1 MKTDSLFYRLFQIR
15 PQLLFELVSGS
26 GEPAS
31 RYQFRS
37 VEVKQLA
44 FRMDGLFLP
53 ISGKS
58 NDPFYV
64 VEVQFQPDEQLYYRL
79 FAELFL
85 YLRQYQ
91 PPHPWQVV
99 VIYPS
104 RSVERAVDKQFREL
118 LNLNRVRRI
127 YLDELEETENT
138 PLGIRLVKLIVAN
151 EREVP
156 QRAQALL
163 NQTNQLGQAT
173 QQQDII
179 DLIERIVV
187 YKFPQLSRQE
197 IAAMLGVED
206 LRQTRFY
213 QEVFAEGKQ
222 EGKQEGIQQGKLEA
236 VSRMLAS
243 GVDVETI
250 AQWLDLPLD
259 VVREQANHPRSRSQD
274 D

>member
-15 PQLLFELVSGS
+15 PQLLFELLSGS
-26 GEPAS
+26 GESAN
-31 RYQFRS
+31 RYKFSS

-53 ISGKS
+53 INPKS
-58 NDPFYV
+58 NEPFYV

-91 PPHPWQVV
+91 PSHPWQVV
-99 VIYPS
+99 AIYPT
-104 RSVERAVDKQFREL
+104 RSVERNADIHFEPL
-118 LNLNRVRRI
+118 LASEKVHRI
-127 YLDELEETENT
+127 YLDELPETENSSFGT
-138 PLGIRLVKLIVAN
+138 RLAKLIVAN
-151 EREVP
+151 DREVP
-156 QRAQALL
+156 QRAQALI
-163 NQTNQLGQAT
+163 QETSRQLAQPS

-179 DLIERIVV
+179 DLIESIVI

-206 LRQTRFY
+206 LKQTRFY

-222 EGKQEGIQQGKLEA
+222 EGIQQGKQEGKQEGKLEA
-236 VSRMLAS
+236 VSRMIEL
-243 GVDVETI
+243 GWELETI
-250 AQWLDLPLD
+250 AQCLDLPIEA
-259 VVREQANHPRSRSQD
+259 VREQANKN
-274 D
+274 

>member
-1 MKTDSLFYRLFQIR
+1 
-15 PQLLFELVSGS
+15 
-26 GEPAS
+26 
-31 RYQFRS
+31 
-37 VEVKQLA
+37 
-44 FRMDGLFLP
+44 
-53 ISGKS
+53 
-58 NDPFYV
+58 
-64 VEVQFQPDEQLYYRL
+64 
-79 FAELFL
+79 
-85 YLRQYQ
+85 
-91 PPHPWQVV
+91 V

-104 RSVERAVDKQFREL
+104 RSVERAVDKQFKEL

-127 YLDELEETENT
+127 YLDELEETENS
-138 PLGIRLVKLIVAN
+138 PLGTRLMKLIVAN

-163 NQTNQLGQAT
+163 NQTIQQLVQPSR
-173 QQQDII
+173 QQDII
-179 DLIERIVV
+179 ELIESIVV

-206 LRQTRFY
+206 LKQTRFY

-222 EGKQEGIQQGKLEA
+222 EGIQQGKQEGIQQGKQEGIQQGKQEGKLEA

-259 VVREQANHPRSRSQD
+259 VVREQANNPRSRSQD
-274 D
+274 H

>member
-1 MKTDSLFYRLFQIR
+1 
-15 PQLLFELVSGS
+15 
-26 GEPAS
+26 
-31 RYQFRS
+31 
-37 VEVKQLA
+37 
-44 FRMDGLFLP
+44 
-53 ISGKS
+53 
-58 NDPFYV
+58 
-64 VEVQFQPDEQLYYRL
+64 
-79 FAELFL
+79 
-85 YLRQYQ
+85 
-91 PPHPWQVV
+91 V

-104 RSVERAVDKQFREL
+104 RSVERAVDKQFKEL

-127 YLDELEETENT
+127 YLDELEETENS
-138 PLGIRLVKLIVAN
+138 PLGTRLMKLIVAN

-163 NQTNQLGQAT
+163 NQTIQQLVQPSR
-173 QQQDII
+173 QQDII
-179 DLIERIVV
+179 ELIESIVV

-206 LRQTRFY
+206 LKQTRFY

-222 EGKQEGIQQGKLEA
+222 EGIQQGKQEGIQQGKQEGKLEA

-259 VVREQANHPRSRSQD
+259 VVRKQANNPRSRSQD